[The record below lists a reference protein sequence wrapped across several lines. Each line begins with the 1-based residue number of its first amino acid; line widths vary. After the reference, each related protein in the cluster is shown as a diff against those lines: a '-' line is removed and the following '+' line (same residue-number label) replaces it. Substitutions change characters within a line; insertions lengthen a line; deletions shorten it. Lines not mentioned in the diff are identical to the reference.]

1 MEARD
6 GAGRAGAACPVG
18 ELPRSPDPQIR
29 RSAFEMPL
37 AISGG
42 MANIDGLPE
51 LLTDALEDKLNYP
64 IKTIY
69 SQEKNSHM
77 TAAIGALMLCEAAVG

>member
-1 MEARD
+1 MWLLVIVLFIISND
-6 GAGRAGAACPVG
+6 GTPTEGANGKGYGV
-18 ELPRSPDPQIR
+18 
-29 RSAFEMPL
+29 SAFSAL
-37 AISGG
+37 QGG
-42 MANIDGLPE
+42 
-51 LLTDALEDKLNYP
+51 EDVSYP